1 MKTHYI
7 FLSLIFLATSY
18 GLAAEDVVL
27 KAEKEGCTAFHDA
40 VMKTGLYEHAKKEI
54 GEKHSMA
61 PFTVFVPTNDACSV
75 LKDLPQDQQKKL
87 LPFHVVPGKQ
97 IENPAEEMKTGVS
110 TVGEQLLFMKD
121 SKLFLDESETHA
133 TIIKGP
139 IAAKNGVIYIID
151 HILAPAGT
159 TLPTTHTESPAS
171 APTTQLTQ
179 PTTAHT
185 HSNEDEEEGEAPQ
198 HGATS
203 TPVATPTQTTLT
215 MQPMGAA
222 PLPAAPTNLLT
233 EQTGQVLASGIT
245 QLTQSIQLLIHVIQ
259 QAQQQVGTQTPSE
272 SVPLTVIP

>member
-7 FLSLIFLATSY
+7 FLPLIFLVGSY
-18 GLAAEDVVL
+18 SLAAEDVVL
-27 KAEKEGCTAFHDA
+27 TAKTEGCTVFHDA
-40 VMKTGLYEHAKKEI
+40 VMYAGLYEHAKKEV

-61 PFTVFVPTNDACSV
+61 PFTVFVPTNDAFNAI
-75 LKDLPQDQQKKL
+75 KDLPEHEQKKL
-87 LPFHVVPGKQ
+87 IPFHVVPGKKIQ
-97 IENPAEEMKTGVS
+97 NPAEDMKTGAS

-133 TIIKGP
+133 TITKGP
-139 IAAKNGVIYIID
+139 ITAKNGVIYIID

-159 TLPTTHTESPAS
+159 TLPTIQTESPANT
-171 APTTQLTQ
+171 PTTQHAE
-179 PTTAHT
+179 PSAPHA
-185 HSNEDEEEGEAPQ
+185 HSNEDEEEDAPQ
-198 HGATS
+198 HATTS
-203 TPVATPTQTTLT
+203 TPVTAPIQPILT
-215 MQPMGAA
+215 GQPMAAA
-222 PLPAAPTNLLT
+222 PLPAVPTNLLT

>member
-7 FLSLIFLATSY
+7 FFSLIVLATSY
-18 GLAAEDVVL
+18 SMVAEDVVL
-27 KAEKEGCTAFHDA
+27 TAKTSGCTLFHDA
-40 VMKTGLYEHAKKEI
+40 VMHAGLYEHAKKEV

-61 PFTVFVPTNDACSV
+61 PFTVFVPTNDAFNAI
-75 LKDLPQDQQKKL
+75 KDLPDHDQKKL
-87 LPFHVVPGKQ
+87 IPFHVVPGKK
-97 IENPAEEMKTGVS
+97 IENPSEEMKTGVS

-151 HILAPAGT
+151 HILVPAGT
-159 TLPTTHTESPAS
+159 TLPTAHTKSPESSPV
-171 APTTQLTQ
+171 TQ
-179 PTTAHT
+179 PAEPATPHT
-185 HSNEDEEEGEAPQ
+185 HSNEDEEEEIPQ
-198 HGATS
+198 QKAAS
-203 TPVATPTQTTLT
+203 TPVAPPTQTAIPV
-215 MQPMGAA
+215 QPMGAA
-222 PLPAAPTNLLT
+222 PLPTAPTNLLT